1 MIQTSL
7 NPLQLKPKTMEVT
20 MMGTTIMALRY
31 SGGVMMVADSVSSR
45 GYFVSSRFSKKGNQ
59 ISPDVEKHGNIIAM
73 RCGVAPHTQYVTKMI
88 SNYLSYHAMELQD
101 RKIGKLFGIFGGERR
116 FNVESILQALFC
128 KELGSWDLKAG
139 STSS

>member
-1 MIQTSL
+1 
-7 NPLQLKPKTMEVT
+7 
-20 MMGTTIMALRY
+20 MGTTIMALRY

-59 ISPDVEKHGNIIAM
+59 ISPDVAKHGNIIAM

-101 RKIGKLFGIFGGERR
+101 RKIGNVCFGYEGLVVCLECIGWCGFEFVRDEDG
-116 FNVESILQALFC
+116 VISKVAL
-128 KELGSWDLKAG
+128 
-139 STSS
+139 